1 MTGQIAILIALAL
14 FFAQAVNLA
23 LLVNERRDLRFEQAI
38 RPAVV
43 RLTDAA
49 ERVIG
54 GRPLPG
60 ADRPLARRGDGPP
73 NPPAPFH
80 KRGRAQLLASN
91 PIAPGLHRLPEA
103 EAAVAVALRESNIAY
118 GRIVSGTGPLPP
130 DDPRL
135 RRLDPERADRVRSR
149 NGQLQ
154 LAVELPGRGWVTVK
168 AGWPRSHWGLL
179 SRLIAQTLILYGII
193 LIPVLWLSR
202 RISRPLRQL
211 TVAARGFGRGERDAP
226 LLPSGP
232 DDVRALTEAF
242 NGLRL
247 RVGGMLDEKDRML
260 GAIGHDL
267 RTPLAAL
274 RVRIE
279 SVEDDADRARMA
291 ETIDEMSRTLDDILS
306 LARIGRPSEPA
317 TETDLGALTDAVVE
331 DFRDLGAAV
340 TMADPPRIVRS
351 VRPALMR
358 RAIRNLIENAVK
370 YAGAAEVSVVEAAGA
385 VRIVVADRGPGI
397 PEDKLGAVF
406 ESFTRLDES
415 RNRDS
420 GGVGLGL
427 ALARGIVRE
436 AGGEIAI
443 GNRDG
448 GGLIAEI
455 VLPANG

>member
-1 MTGQIAILIALAL
+1 MKLFPRSLTGQIATLIALAL
-14 FFAQAVNLA
+14 FFAQAVNLM
-23 LLVNERRDLRFEQAI
+23 LLIGERRDLRFEQAI

-49 ERVIG
+49 ERVTS
-54 GRPLPG
+54 GRQLPN
-60 ADRPLARRGDGPP
+60 GDGPR
-73 NPPAPFH
+73 
-80 KRGRAQLLASN
+80 RGRAELLPGN
-91 PIAPGLHRLPEA
+91 PIRPGMEPAPEA
-103 EAAVAVALRESNIAY
+103 EVAVAAALRESNIVHGA
-118 GRIVSGTGPLPP
+118 IMAAVGPLPP

-135 RRLDPERADRVRSR
+135 RRLDPRRADRLRER
-149 NGQLQ
+149 TGQLQ
-154 LAVELPGRGWVTVK
+154 IAVELPGQGWLTVR

-179 SRLIAQTLILYGII
+179 WRLVAQTLILYGII

-202 RISRPLRQL
+202 RIARPLRQL
-211 TVAARGFGRGERDAP
+211 TVAARGFGRGESDAP
-226 LLPSGP
+226 LRPSGP

-279 SVEDDADRARMA
+279 SVEDDTDRNRMA
-291 ETIDEMSRTLDDILS
+291 DTIDEMSRTLDDILS

-317 TETDLGALTDAVVE
+317 TEVDLGALADAVVE
-331 DFRDLGAAV
+331 DFRALGAAV
-340 TMADPPRIVRS
+340 EMADPPRVVRS

-370 YAGAAEVSVVEAAGA
+370 YGHAAEVSVVERAGA

-397 PEDKLGAVF
+397 PEDKLAAVF

-415 RNRDS
+415 RNRES

-436 AGGEIAI
+436 AGGEIVI

-455 VLPANG
+455 VLA

>member
-1 MTGQIAILIALAL
+1 MKLYPRNLTGQIAILIALAL
-14 FFAQAVNLA
+14 FLAQAVNLA
-23 LLVNERRDLRFEQAI
+23 LLINERRDLRFEQAI

-43 RLTDAA
+43 RLSDAA
-49 ERVIG
+49 ERVVG
-54 GRPLPG
+54 GRALP
-60 ADRPLARRGDGPP
+60 RHEGPR
-73 NPPAPFH
+73 
-80 KRGRAQLLASN
+80 RGRAELFAAN
-91 PIAPGLHRLPEA
+91 PIPPGLSPAPEA
-103 EAAVAVALRESNIAY
+103 EAAVAAALRESGINH
-118 GRIVSGTGPLPP
+118 GRIASGIGPIPP

-135 RRLDPERADRVRSR
+135 RRLDPRRADRIRERS
-149 NGQLQ
+149 GQLQ
-154 LAVELPGRGWVTVK
+154 VAVELPGRGWLNVRT
-168 AGWPRSHWGLL
+168 GWPKTYWGLVW
-179 SRLIAQTLILYGII
+179 RLLGQTLVLYGVI

-202 RISRPLRQL
+202 RIARPLGQL
-211 TVAARGFGRGERDAP
+211 TIAARSFGRGEDDAP
-226 LLPSGP
+226 LHPSGP
-232 DDVRALTEAF
+232 DDVRELTHAF
-242 NGLRL
+242 NDLRL

-317 TETDLGALTDAVVE
+317 TEVDIGALADAVVE
-331 DFRDLGAAV
+331 DFRDLGANVA
-340 TMADPPRIVRS
+340 MADPPRVVRS
-351 VRPALMR
+351 IRPALMR
-358 RAIRNLIENAVK
+358 RAVRNLIENAVK
-370 YAGAAEVSVVEAAGA
+370 YAGGAEVSVIDQAAA

-397 PEDKLGAVF
+397 PDDKLAAVF

-415 RNRDS
+415 RNRES

-436 AGGEIAI
+436 AGGEILI

-455 VLPANG
+455 VLPARA

>member
-1 MTGQIAILIALAL
+1 MKFYPRSLTGQIAVLIALAL
-14 FFAQAVNLA
+14 FLAQAVNLA
-23 LLVNERRDLRFEQAI
+23 LLISERRELRFEQAI

-49 ERVIG
+49 ERVVG
-54 GRPLPG
+54 GRPVPG
-60 ADRPLARRGDGPP
+60 ADRPGLRRPDLPP
-73 NPPAPFH
+73 VPR
-80 KRGRAQLLASN
+80 RGRAQLLPDN
-91 PIAPGLHRLPEA
+91 PIPAGRHRLPEA
-103 EAAVAVALRESNIAY
+103 EEAVAIALRESNIAY
-118 GRIVSGTGPLPP
+118 GRIVSGIGPLPP
-130 DDPRL
+130 DDLRL
-135 RRLDPERADRVRSR
+135 RRLDPVRADRVRER
-149 NGQLQ
+149 TGQLQ
-154 LAVELPGRGWVTVK
+154 LAVELPGRGWVTVR

-179 SRLIAQTLILYGII
+179 SRLIAQTLILYGVI

-202 RISRPLRQL
+202 RIARPLRQL
-211 TVAARGFGRGERDAP
+211 TLAARGFGRGEADAP
-226 LLPSGP
+226 LTPSGP

-279 SVEDDADRARMA
+279 SVEDDTDRSRMA

-317 TETDLGALTDAVVE
+317 TEVDLGALVDAVVA
-331 DFRDLGAAV
+331 DFHDLGAAV
-340 TMADPPRIVRS
+340 EMADPPRIVRS

-370 YAGAAEVSVVEAAGA
+370 YAGAAEVSVVDSAGA

-397 PEDKLGAVF
+397 PEDKLGQVF

-415 RNRDS
+415 RNRES

-436 AGGEIAI
+436 AGGEIVI

-455 VLPANG
+455 VLG